1 MAPGAAIR
9 DYHRENLEGEQRW
22 RDGRRERR
30 KGEGQ
35 IIVLIAIGESRVE
48 GRGGGEADPWSYF
61 CFVVL
66 S

>member
-1 MAPGAAIR
+1 MARGAAMK

-22 RDGRRERR
+22 REGRR

-35 IIVLIAIGESRVE
+35 IIVPIAIGESRVE
-48 GRGGGEADPWSYF
+48 GRGGGETDPWSYF